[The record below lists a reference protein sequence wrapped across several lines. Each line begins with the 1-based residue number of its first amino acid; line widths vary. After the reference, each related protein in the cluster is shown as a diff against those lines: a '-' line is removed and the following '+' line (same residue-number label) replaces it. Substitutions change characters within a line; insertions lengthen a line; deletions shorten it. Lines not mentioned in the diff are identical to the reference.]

1 MLTSEIR
8 TVVTAVYLLDIGLF
22 GRWFPVLR

>member
-8 TVVTAVYLLDIGLF
+8 SVVTAVYLLNIGLF
-22 GRWFPVLR
+22 GRWFPVFR

>member
-8 TVVTAVYLLDIGLF
+8 TVETAVYLLDIGLF
-22 GRWFPVLR
+22 GRWFPVFR